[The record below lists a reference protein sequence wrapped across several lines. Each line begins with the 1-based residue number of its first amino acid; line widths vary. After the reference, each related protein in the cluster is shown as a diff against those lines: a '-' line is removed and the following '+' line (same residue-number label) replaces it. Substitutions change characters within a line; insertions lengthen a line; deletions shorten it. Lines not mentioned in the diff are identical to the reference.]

1 LEVITA
7 FESVTEKKIN
17 YKIVDKREGDVVQ
30 AYADTS
36 KANDVLGWKAKHSLE
51 EALFAAWKWEQKQ
64 L

>member
-1 LEVITA
+1 MVL
-7 FESVTEKKIN
+7 EKKIN
-17 YKIVDKREGDVVQ
+17 YKTVDKREGDVVQ

-51 EALFAAWKWEQKQ
+51 EALFAAWQWEQKQ